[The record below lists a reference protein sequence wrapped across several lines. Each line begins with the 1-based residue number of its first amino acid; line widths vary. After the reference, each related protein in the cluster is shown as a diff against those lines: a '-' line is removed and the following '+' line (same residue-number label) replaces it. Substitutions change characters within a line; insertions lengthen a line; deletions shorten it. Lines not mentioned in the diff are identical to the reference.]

1 MSIYCSLV
9 FIKFRLKLNLIVL
22 DLSLVW
28 AELLPSYNSVSNY
41 SLHLCVCVCVWPK
54 KGGSLSGDLLRS
66 NWAQLL
72 VGWDPTGQDKPMIEI
87 EESRLPEEIKDRQ
100 LLGRPGPTLRSL
112 G

>member
-41 SLHLCVCVCVWPK
+41 SLHLCVCVCVAQEGRIIEWGPFEEQL
-54 KGGSLSGDLLRS
+54 GSTTRWMGPNRS
-66 NWAQLL
+66 
-72 VGWDPTGQDKPMIEI
+72 
-87 EESRLPEEIKDRQ
+87 R
-100 LLGRPGPTLRSL
+100 
-112 G
+112 